1 MSSNIGQTA
10 LIDVRQKLSSNVLAL
25 GSVKLRIS
33 QPEVAG
39 TATVTCT
46 GGLPAIMLRRM
57 TFPET
62 PAAR

>member
-1 MSSNIGQTA
+1 
-10 LIDVRQKLSSNVLAL
+10 
-25 GSVKLRIS
+25 LRIS

-57 TFPET
+57 TLPDT